1 VGRNPLAET
10 VGVEADVLAALVGT
24 LRTRGETVATAEYL
38 TGGLVAAL
46 LTSVPGSSAVVR
58 GGLVVYATELKTEL
72 AGVTAA
78 ALAEHGPVHP
88 LIAEQLAAGAR
99 SRCGASW
106 GIGLTG
112 VAGPDPQDGIEPG
125 VVHVCVSGSTSSE
138 VRTIGIEGN
147 RHQVRAAAVRTAL
160 DLLSGLVDESDEV

>member
-1 VGRNPLAET
+1 MARNPLAEV
-10 VGVEADVLAALVGT
+10 VGVDAEGLSELVGA
-24 LRTRGETVATAEYL
+24 LKSRGETVATAESL

-58 GGLVVYATELKTEL
+58 GGLVVYATPLKHEL
-72 AGVTAA
+72 AGVSGDL
-78 ALAEHGPVHP
+78 LAEHGPVHP
-88 LIAEQLAAGAR
+88 DVATQLADGAR
-99 SRCGASW
+99 TVCSATW

-125 VVHVCVSGSTSSE
+125 VVHIGVSSPNVAE
-138 VRTIGIEGN
+138 VRTIGYDGN

-160 DLLSGLVDESDEV
+160 DLLRALADQRE